1 MNPAQRNPNIKRISP
16 AEMQLSRE
24 KGLCYWG
31 DDQFSLTHKCPN
43 RQIMMLQFDD
53 PEEDTQP
60 ELEKTQLDMT
70 YPEPD
75 LATND
80 HYLSLNA
87 MKGTDSMGI
96 LRFTGQIGQIH
107 VQVLVDGGNFLQ
119 PRIAEFLKLPMEP
132 YPCFKFLVG
141 NGQSMTSEGV
151 IPNLSITLQ
160 GHELTVPVFLLP
172 VAGAD
177 IILGSSWL
185 ATLGPHVADYAA
197 LTLKFIYNGKFVT
210 LQGERHIT

>member
-1 MNPAQRNPNIKRISP
+1 
-16 AEMQLSRE
+16 
-24 KGLCYWG
+24 
-31 DDQFSLTHKCPN
+31 
-43 RQIMMLQFDD
+43 
-53 PEEDTQP
+53 
-60 ELEKTQLDMT
+60 
-70 YPEPD
+70 
-75 LATND
+75 
-80 HYLSLNA
+80 
-87 MKGTDSMGI
+87 
-96 LRFTGQIGQIH
+96 
-107 VQVLVDGGNFLQ
+107 
-119 PRIAEFLKLPMEP
+119 MEP

-197 LTLKFIYNGKFVT
+197 LTLKIFYKGKFVT
-210 LQGERHIT
+210 L